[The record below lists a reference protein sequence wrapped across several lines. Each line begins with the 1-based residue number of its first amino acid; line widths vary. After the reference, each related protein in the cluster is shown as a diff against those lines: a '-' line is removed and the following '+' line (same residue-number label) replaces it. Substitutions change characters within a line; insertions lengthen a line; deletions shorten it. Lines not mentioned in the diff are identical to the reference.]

1 MLKKNEKM
9 YLIET
14 IWDKTIHNLYG
25 KVDNNALYYYTAR
38 DEVFFIIKQAYI
50 VQRDYCA
57 VGVSHVCTK

>member
-1 MLKKNEKM
+1 MLKTNDRM

-14 IWDKTIHNLYG
+14 TWDKTMHHLCR

-57 VGVSHVCTK
+57 VGVSHVYKK

>member
-1 MLKKNEKM
+1 M

-14 IWDKTIHNLYG
+14 TWYKTIHHLCE

-57 VGVSHVCTK
+57 VGVSHV

>member
-1 MLKKNEKM
+1 MLKTNDKM

-14 IWDKTIHNLYG
+14 IWDKTIHHLCG
-25 KVDNNALYYYTAR
+25 KVDNNALYYYISR

-57 VGVSHVCTK
+57 VGVSYVCKK

>member
-1 MLKKNEKM
+1 MLKTNDKM

-14 IWDKTIHNLYG
+14 TWGKTIHHLCE

-57 VGVSHVCTK
+57 VRVSHVCKK

>member
-1 MLKKNEKM
+1 MLKINDKM

-14 IWDKTIHNLYG
+14 TWDTTIHNLCG

-50 VQRDYCA
+50 VQSDYCA
-57 VGVSHVCTK
+57 VGVSHVCKK

>member
-1 MLKKNEKM
+1 MLKTNDKM

-14 IWDKTIHNLYG
+14 TCDKTIHHLCG

-50 VQRDYCA
+50 VQHDYCA
-57 VGVSHVCTK
+57 VGVSHVCKK

>member
-1 MLKKNEKM
+1 MLKTNDKM

-14 IWDKTIHNLYG
+14 TWDKTIHHLCE

-57 VGVSHVCTK
+57 VGVSHVCKK